1 MAIILEDDYLDW
13 FSWPHSLFSGEVQS
27 FFKQVHSVHWGINP
41 PLFLAKLPL
50 NLQTIPFLG
59 NPSYILVSRETP
71 PPLPPVKLGLS
82 HEPPK
87 YQSFSSWN
95 PSYLLKVT
103 KFLVKISQFEF
114 LVTTEQRILLYKL
127 FLSLNI
133 PVFNLFFVKKLQGPL
148 KKSHPASS
156 DSPLKTEVLSSPP
169 F

>member
-1 MAIILEDDYLDW
+1 MIIWTGSVGPTLY
-13 FSWPHSLFSGEVQS
+13 SRGRSSLFSNRFIVCIGVSTPLKKTPPSLSCQAPLKS
-27 FFKQVHSVHWGINP
+27 ANY
-41 PLFLAKLPL
+41 PLFRQSQL
-50 NLQTIPFLG
+50 
-59 NPSYILVSRETP
+59 YIGFSWNP